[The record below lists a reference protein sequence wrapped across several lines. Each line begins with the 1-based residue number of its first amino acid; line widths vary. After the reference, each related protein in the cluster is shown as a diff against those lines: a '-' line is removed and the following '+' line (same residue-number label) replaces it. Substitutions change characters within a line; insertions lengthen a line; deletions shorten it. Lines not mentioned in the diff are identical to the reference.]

1 MKTLE
6 QTMEMVKGME
16 LVLSGEDFDVY
27 EGNGQRVEVDFD
39 AMTGRDILAVY
50 VIDEDNEVV
59 ETIYEAE

>member
-6 QTMEMVKGME
+6 QAMEMVKGME

-50 VIDEDNEVV
+50 VIDKDNEVV

>member
-6 QTMEMVKGME
+6 QAMEMVKGME

-59 ETIYEAE
+59 EIIYEAE

>member
-6 QTMEMVKGME
+6 QAMEMVKGME